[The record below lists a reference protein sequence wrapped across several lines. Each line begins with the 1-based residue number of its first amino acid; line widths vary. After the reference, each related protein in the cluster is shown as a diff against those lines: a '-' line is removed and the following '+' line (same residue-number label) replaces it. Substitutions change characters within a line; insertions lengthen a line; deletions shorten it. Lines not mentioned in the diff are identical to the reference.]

1 MSSSTNRTVGTRFED
16 ELCELLA
23 EHGWWA
29 HNMAQNQVGQPA
41 DVIAAKNNIAVLIDC
56 KVCENNRFPLS
67 RIEGNQ
73 EGAMTL
79 WEARG
84 NAYCYFAMKLANG
97 EIYMVSFDDLCLR
110 ELYGQGS
117 ITEKEFPSFQT
128 LDQWISY
135 MEENGC

>member
-1 MSSSTNRTVGTRFED
+1 MGSSTNRTVGNQFEE
-16 ELCELLA
+16 ELCGLLA
-23 EHGWWA
+23 DNGWWA

-79 WEARG
+79 WEERG
-84 NAYCYFAMKLANG
+84 NAYCCFAMKLNDG
-97 EIYMVSFDDLCLR
+97 EIYMIDFDDLCMHNLHGTR
-110 ELYGQGS
+110 SLS
-117 ITEKEFPSFQT
+117 EKDIRNYPSFE
-128 LDQWISY
+128 QWVSL
-135 MEENGC
+135 MEDAGC

>member
-1 MSSSTNRTVGTRFED
+1 
-16 ELCELLA
+16 
-23 EHGWWA
+23 
-29 HNMAQNQVGQPA
+29 MAQNQVGQPT